1 MLAYDKPYN
10 EIRIEPA
17 VIKESDTFTA
27 LVAKQIQRFICK
39 KSWII
44 INNRCISHTKSRS
57 PLFKATGCTSMRLPS
72 SLWLKFDS
80 FRYSKG

>member
-27 LVAKQIQRFICK
+27 LVAKQMQRFICK

-44 INNRCISHTKSRS
+44 IKEPLYITHKITFALVQSH
-57 PLFKATGCTSMRLPS
+57 RLHFNEVAEF
-72 SLWLKFDS
+72 LVVEVRFIQIQ
-80 FRYSKG
+80 

>member
-44 INNRCISHTKSRS
+44 IKEPLYITHKITFAFVQSH
-57 PLFKATGCTSMRLPS
+57 RLHFNEVAEF
-72 SLWLKFDS
+72 LVVEVRFIQIQ
-80 FRYSKG
+80 